1 MNPAAARINPEQ
13 MLKAKVFAQTGVDD
27 SDSNLQM
34 AGEQTVRRLSMKH
47 TVINGQHFAQ
57 MDPPEQQD
65 RMSS

>member
-1 MNPAAARINPEQ
+1 